1 MCQSQATL
9 STFEISN
16 NYNQKHMKYQ
26 KDDTYREAAYASRRR
41 HQKLLPSAPRDS
53 KNLVQTHLKR
63 LTPLLHFTDKRQ
75 RVYILPGF
83 SNRRKGC
90 LFVLCSIRKKT
101 KQEMNFHQV
110 LFFSTSGCIHIL
122 YTSLFYKNITN
133 LTNFS
138 WSRLAH

>member
-9 STFEISN
+9 STFGISN

-26 KDDTYREAAYASRRR
+26 KDDTYREAAYGSRRR
-41 HQKLLPSAPRDS
+41 HKKLLPSAPEDS
-53 KNLVQTHLKR
+53 KNLVQTHHKG

-75 RVYILPGF
+75 RVYIHPGF

-90 LFVLCSIRKKT
+90 LFVFDKK
-101 KQEMNFHQV
+101 KKIQAGNEFPPSY
-110 LFFSTSGCIHIL
+110 STSGCIHIL

>member
-16 NYNQKHMKYQ
+16 SYNQKHMKYQ

-41 HQKLLPSAPRDS
+41 HKKRLPSVPRDS
-53 KNLVQTHLKR
+53 KNLVQTHHKG

-75 RVYILPGF
+75 RVYIHPGF

-90 LFVLCSIRKKT
+90 LFVFDKKKKP

-110 LFFSTSGCIHIL
+110 ILHQDVYTSCIHHCSTKISQ
-122 YTSLFYKNITN
+122 T
-133 LTNFS
+133 
-138 WSRLAH
+138 